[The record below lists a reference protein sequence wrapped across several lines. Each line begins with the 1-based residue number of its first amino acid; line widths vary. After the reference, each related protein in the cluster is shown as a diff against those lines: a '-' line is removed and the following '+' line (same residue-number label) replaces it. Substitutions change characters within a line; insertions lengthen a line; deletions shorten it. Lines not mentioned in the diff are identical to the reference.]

1 MKINVFRNFFFIAG
15 ICLLS
20 SIGFGQTTFKNQYLK
35 TLNDI
40 ANSSFSSVL
49 KLMKERKYILDD
61 KGVDSND
68 GGVYFVFTGKVDQEL
83 MVSYSKS
90 KELVFIAQ
98 DLLTLNLVF
107 CEMELQDKGFTKLS
121 ATKEKEDGIN
131 ITITKWGKSGYPYRY
146 VLHQSEDK
154 VSQLTLQ
161 SKISSGY

>member
-1 MKINVFRNFFFIAG
+1 M
-15 ICLLS
+15 
-20 SIGFGQTTFKNQYLK
+20 K

-49 KLMKERKYILDD
+49 KLLKERKYKLDD

-68 GGVYFVFTGKVDQEL
+68 GG

-90 KELVFIAQ
+90 KDLVFIAQ

-107 CEMELQDKGFTKLS
+107 YEMELNDKGFTKLS
-121 ATKEKEDGIN
+121 ETEEKEDGIS
-131 ITITKWGKSGYPYRY
+131 ITITKWGKSGHPYRY

-154 VSQLTLQ
+154 VY
-161 SKISSGY
+161 SSHYDPKFRVGIR